1 MSIIE
6 NYKHISSLINSLY
19 KNTKLIVVTKN
30 QNLDKINLIIKEGH
44 KDFGENRVQE
54 AISKWKNLLS
64 EDTDLNLHLIGKLQS
79 NKAKD
84 AFNIFKYI
92 HTLDNVKLAK
102 IFSDLEKN
110 SGRKIKYFIQVN
122 IGDESQ
128 KNGIHVSEVNEFVRY
143 CLFELKLQ
151 IIGLMCIPPISGD
164 TNLYFDQLSKI
175 ANENNL
181 KELSM
186 GMSNDYL
193 SALKNGSTFVRV
205 GSGIF
210 SEKSI
215 QS

>member
-6 NYKHISSLINSLY
+6 NYKHISSLINSLS

-30 QNLDKINLIIKEGH
+30 QNLDKINLIIEQGQ

-54 AISKWKNLLS
+54 ANTKWKGLLL
-64 EDTDLNLHLIGKLQS
+64 DDKDLNLHLIGKLQS

-92 HTLDNVKLAK
+92 HTLDNKKLAK
-102 IFSDLEKN
+102 IFSDLEN
-110 SGRKIKYFIQVN
+110 SSGRKIKYFVQVN
-122 IGDESQ
+122 VGDEIQ
-128 KNGIHVSEVNEFVRY
+128 KNGIDVSEVKEFVRY
-143 CLFELKLQ
+143 CIFELKLD

-164 TNLYFDQLSKI
+164 TNLYFAQLSKL
-175 ANENNL
+175 ADENNL

-186 GMSNDYL
+186 GMSNDYVL
-193 SALKNGSTFVRV
+193 AIKNGSTFVRV

-210 SEKSI
+210 SEKSNL
-215 QS
+215 S

>member
-6 NYKHISSLINSLY
+6 NYKHISSLINSSS

-30 QNLDKINLIIKEGH
+30 QDLDKINLIIEQGQ

-54 AISKWKNLLS
+54 AITKWKGLLL
-64 EDTDLNLHLIGKLQS
+64 DRKDLNLHLIGKLQS

-92 HTLDNVKLAK
+92 HTLDNKKLAK
-102 IFSDLEKN
+102 IFSDLEKS
-110 SGRKIKYFIQVN
+110 SGCKIKYFVQVN
-122 IGDESQ
+122 VGDEIQ
-128 KNGIHVSEVNEFVRY
+128 KNGIDVSEVKEFVRY
-143 CLFELKLQ
+143 CIFELKLD

-164 TNLYFDQLSKI
+164 TNLYFAQLSKL

-186 GMSNDYL
+186 GMSNDYVL
-193 SALKNGSTFVRV
+193 AIKNGSTFVRV

-210 SEKSI
+210 SEKSN

>member
-1 MSIIE
+1 MSIIK
-6 NYKHISSLINSLY
+6 NYKDISSLISSLS

-30 QNLDKINLIIKEGH
+30 QNLDNINLIVKEGH

-54 AISKWKNLLS
+54 AITKWKNLLS

-84 AFNIFKYI
+84 AFNIFKYV
-92 HTLDNVKLAK
+92 HTLDNIKLAK
-102 IFSDLEKN
+102 IFSDLEK
-110 SGRKIKYFIQVN
+110 SSARKIKYFIQVN

-128 KNGIHVSEVNEFVRY
+128 KNGIHISEVKEFVRY
-143 CLFELKLQ
+143 CVFELKLQ
-151 IIGLMCIPPISGD
+151 IIGLMCIPPMSGD
-164 TNLYFDQLSKI
+164 TNEYFAQLYKL

-193 SALKNGSTFVRV
+193 YALKNGSTFVRV

-210 SEKSI
+210 SDKSK

>member
-1 MSIIE
+1 MSIIK
-6 NYKHISSLINSLY
+6 NYKHISSLINSLA

-54 AISKWKNLLS
+54 AITKWKNLLT

>member
-54 AISKWKNLLS
+54 AITKWKNLLL

-92 HTLDNVKLAK
+92 HTLDNIKLAK
-102 IFSDLEKN
+102 IFSDL
-110 SGRKIKYFIQVN
+110 
-122 IGDESQ
+122 D
-128 KNGIHVSEVNEFVRY
+128 H
-143 CLFELKLQ
+143 
-151 IIGLMCIPPISGD
+151 
-164 TNLYFDQLSKI
+164 
-175 ANENNL
+175 
-181 KELSM
+181 
-186 GMSNDYL
+186 
-193 SALKNGSTFVRV
+193 
-205 GSGIF
+205 
-210 SEKSI
+210 
-215 QS
+215 

>member
-6 NYKHISSLINSLY
+6 NYKHILSLINSLS
-19 KNTKLIVVTKN
+19 KKTKLIVVTKN
-30 QNLDKINLIIKEGH
+30 QNLDKINLIIEQGQ

-54 AISKWKNLLS
+54 AIVKWKALLL
-64 EDTDLNLHLIGKLQS
+64 DNNDLNLHLIGKLQS

-92 HTLDNVKLAK
+92 HTLDNKKLAK
-102 IFSDLEKN
+102 VFSDLEKS
-110 SGRKIKYFIQVN
+110 SGRKIKYFVQVN
-122 IGDESQ
+122 IGDEIQ
-128 KNGIHVSEVNEFVRY
+128 KNGINVSEVKEFVRY
-143 CLFELKLQ
+143 CIFELKLE

-164 TNLYFDQLSKI
+164 ANFYFSQLYKL

-186 GMSNDYL
+186 GMSNDFFL
-193 SALKNGSTFVRV
+193 ALENGSTFVRV

-210 SEKSI
+210 SEKSK
-215 QS
+215 

>member
-1 MSIIE
+1 MGIIE
-6 NYKHISSLINSLY
+6 NYKHISSLINSLA

-30 QNLDKINLIIKEGH
+30 QNLDEINLIIKQGH
-44 KDFGENRVQE
+44 KDFGENRVQD
-54 AISKWKNLLS
+54 AITKWKNLLL

-79 NKAKD
+79 NKVKD
-84 AFNIFKYI
+84 AFNIFKYV
-92 HTLDNVKLAK
+92 HTLDNIKLAK
-102 IFSDLEKN
+102 IFSDLEK
-110 SGRKIKYFIQVN
+110 SSARKIKYFIQVN

-128 KNGIHVSEVNEFVRY
+128 KNGIHISEVKEFVRY
-143 CLFELKLQ
+143 CVFELELQ

-164 TNLYFDQLSKI
+164 TNVYFTQLSKL
-175 ANENNL
+175 ASENNL

-210 SEKSI
+210 SEKSK

>member
-6 NYKHISSLINSLY
+6 NYKHISSLINSLS
-19 KNTKLIVVTKN
+19 KNTKLVVVTKN
-30 QNLDKINLIIKEGH
+30 QDLDKINLINEQGQ

-54 AISKWKNLLS
+54 AIIKWKGLLL
-64 EDTDLNLHLIGKLQS
+64 DDKHLNLHLIGKLQS

-92 HTLDNVKLAK
+92 HTLDNKKLAK
-102 IFSDLEKN
+102 IFSDLEKS
-110 SGRKIKYFIQVN
+110 SGRKIKYFVQVN
-122 IGDESQ
+122 IGDEIQ
-128 KNGIHVSEVNEFVRY
+128 KNGINVSEVKEFVRY
-143 CLFELKLQ
+143 CIFELKLD

-164 TNLYFDQLSKI
+164 TNLYFAQLSKL

-186 GMSNDYL
+186 GMSNDYVL
-193 SALKNGSTFVRV
+193 AIKNGSTFVIV

-210 SEKSI
+210 SEKSNL
-215 QS
+215 S

>member
-6 NYKHISSLINSLY
+6 NYKHISSLINSLS

-30 QNLDKINLIIKEGH
+30 QDLDKINLIIKQGQ

-54 AISKWKNLLS
+54 ANTKWKGKLF
-64 EDTDLNLHLIGKLQS
+64 DDKDLNLHLIGKLQS

-92 HTLDNVKLAK
+92 HTLDNKKLAK
-102 IFSDLEKN
+102 IFSDLEKS
-110 SGRKIKYFIQVN
+110 SGRKIKYFVQVN
-122 IGDESQ
+122 VGDEIQ
-128 KNGIHVSEVNEFVRY
+128 KNGIDVSEVKEFVRY
-143 CLFELKLQ
+143 CIFELKLD

-164 TNLYFDQLSKI
+164 TNLYFDQLSKL

-186 GMSNDYL
+186 GMSNDYVL
-193 SALKNGSTFVRV
+193 AIKNGSTFVRV
-205 GSGIF
+205 GTGIF
-210 SEKSI
+210 SEKSNL
-215 QS
+215 S

>member
-54 AISKWKNLLS
+54 AITKWKNLLS

-175 ANENNL
+175 ANQNNL

-210 SEKSI
+210 SEKSM

>member
-6 NYKHISSLINSLY
+6 NYKHISSLINSLA

-30 QNLDKINLIIKEGH
+30 QNLDGINLIIKQGH

-54 AISKWKNLLS
+54 AITKWKNLLL
-64 EDTDLNLHLIGKLQS
+64 EDIDLNLHLIGKLQS
-79 NKAKD
+79 NKAKE
-84 AFNIFKYI
+84 AFNIFKYV
-92 HTLDNVKLAK
+92 HTLDNIKLAK
-102 IFSDLEKN
+102 IFSDLEK
-110 SGRKIKYFIQVN
+110 SSARKIKYFIQVN

-128 KNGIHVSEVNEFVRY
+128 KNGIHISEVKEFVRY
-143 CLFELKLQ
+143 CVFELELQ

-164 TNLYFDQLSKI
+164 TNVYFTQLSKL

-210 SEKSI
+210 SEKSKR
-215 QS
+215 S

>member
-30 QNLDKINLIIKEGH
+30 QNLDKINLLIKEGH

-54 AISKWKNLLS
+54 AITKWKNLLS

-102 IFSDLEKN
+102 IFSNLEKN

-128 KNGIHVSEVNEFVRY
+128 KNGIHVSEVNEFIRY

-175 ANENNL
+175 ANQNNL

-193 SALKNGSTFVRV
+193 SALKNGSTFIRV

-210 SEKSI
+210 SEKSM

>member
-6 NYKHISSLINSLY
+6 NYKHISSLINSLS

-30 QNLDKINLIIKEGH
+30 QDLDKINLIIKQGQ

-54 AISKWKNLLS
+54 ANTKWKGQLF
-64 EDTDLNLHLIGKLQS
+64 DDKDLNLHLIGKLQS

-92 HTLDNVKLAK
+92 HTLDNKKLAK
-102 IFSDLEKN
+102 IFSDLEKS
-110 SGRKIKYFIQVN
+110 SGRKIKYFVQVN
-122 IGDESQ
+122 VGDEIQ
-128 KNGIHVSEVNEFVRY
+128 KNGIDVSEVKEFVRY
-143 CLFELKLQ
+143 CIFELKLD

-164 TNLYFDQLSKI
+164 TNLYFAQLSKL

-186 GMSNDYL
+186 GMSNDYVL
-193 SALKNGSTFVRV
+193 AIKNGSTFVRV
-205 GSGIF
+205 GTGIF
-210 SEKSI
+210 SEKSNL
-215 QS
+215 S

>member
-54 AISKWKNLLS
+54 AITKWKNLLL

-84 AFNIFKYI
+84 AFNIFKYV

>member
-1 MSIIE
+1 MSIIK
-6 NYKHISSLINSLY
+6 NYKDISSLISSLS

-30 QNLDKINLIIKEGH
+30 QNLDNINLIVKEGH

-54 AISKWKNLLS
+54 AITKWKNLLS

-84 AFNIFKYI
+84 AFNIFKYV
-92 HTLDNVKLAK
+92 HTLDNIKLAK
-102 IFSDLEKN
+102 IFSDLEK
-110 SGRKIKYFIQVN
+110 SSARKIKYFIQVN

-128 KNGIHVSEVNEFVRY
+128 KNGIHISEVKEFVRY
-143 CLFELKLQ
+143 CVFELKLQ

-164 TNLYFDQLSKI
+164 TNVYFAQLSKL

-193 SALKNGSTFVRV
+193 YALKNGSTFVRI

-210 SEKSI
+210 SDKSK

>member
-6 NYKHISSLINSLY
+6 NYKHISSLINSLS

-30 QNLDKINLIIKEGH
+30 QDLDKINLIIKQGQ

-54 AISKWKNLLS
+54 ANTKWKGQLL
-64 EDTDLNLHLIGKLQS
+64 DDKDLNLHLIGKLQS

-92 HTLDNVKLAK
+92 HTLDNKKLAK
-102 IFSDLEKN
+102 IFSDLEKS
-110 SGRKIKYFIQVN
+110 SGRKIKYFVQVN
-122 IGDESQ
+122 VGDEIQ
-128 KNGIHVSEVNEFVRY
+128 KNGIDVSEVKEFVRY
-143 CLFELKLQ
+143 CIFELKLD

-164 TNLYFDQLSKI
+164 TNLYFDQLSKL

-186 GMSNDYL
+186 GMSNDYVL
-193 SALKNGSTFVRV
+193 AIKNGSTFVRV
-205 GSGIF
+205 GTGIF
-210 SEKSI
+210 SEKSNL
-215 QS
+215 S

>member
-6 NYKHISSLINSLY
+6 NFRHISSLINSLS
-19 KNTKLIVVTKN
+19 KKTKLIVVTKN
-30 QNLDKINLIIKEGH
+30 QDLDKINLIIKEGH
-44 KDFGENRVQE
+44 RDFGENRVQE
-54 AISKWKNLLS
+54 AITKWKDFLS
-64 EDTDLNLHLIGKLQS
+64 KDKDLNLHLIGKLQS

-92 HTLDNVKLAK
+92 HTLDNKKLAK
-102 IFSDLEKN
+102 IFSDLEKS
-110 SGRKIKYFIQVN
+110 SGHKIKYFVQVN
-122 IGDESQ
+122 IGNERQ
-128 KNGIHVSEVNEFVRY
+128 KNGITPSEVNEFVRH
-143 CLFELKLQ
+143 CTNELNLQ

-164 TNLYFDQLSKI
+164 TNLYFAHLSKI

-193 SALKNGSTFVRV
+193 LALKNSSTFVRI

-210 SEKSI
+210 S
-215 QS
+215 